1 MSNLYNYNTM
11 AVERRAKLETLTA
24 IAKTLEL
31 KNPYTEKHSQDM
43 INNAVKI
50 AIKLDVPLNLL
61 DNIKY
66 GAILHDIGKLATPDA
81 ILNKKGKLTEEEFA
95 EIKKHPLVG
104 YELLKNI
111 FEPISDMIKSHHE
124 RVDGKGY
131 PSGLKGDDITLPAKI
146 IAVCDV
152 YDALISERP
161 YKEPISKNKAISII
175 EENTGTH
182 FDSEVV
188 KAFLAVM

>member
-1 MSNLYNYNTM
+1 M
-11 AVERRAKLETLTA
+11 AAERKAKLETLTV

-43 INNAVKI
+43 IDNAVKI
-50 AIKLDVPLNLL
+50 AAKLDIPLNLL

-81 ILNKKGKLTEEEFA
+81 ILNKRGKLTEEEFA

-152 YDALISERP
+152 FDALISERP
-161 YKEPISKNKAISII
+161 YKEPMPKNKAISII
-175 EENTGTH
+175 EENAGTH